1 MTTYYLDTNSGFFY
15 KIINSN
21 TCSIEAWSSKNGP
34 NGQIAGLTTNLNGIS
49 STYAVT
55 KITSISKTSSDNF
68 PGSGNTVKSTG
79 GGILSPASY
88 TVSQFTGT
96 TLTIP
101 ISVTTIDSGAFSA
114 CTSLTSIIYSGDL
127 TSAVGSTGTSPLIQY
142 AETGMTTF
150 VKYFK
155 RGSTTTSYTIPS
167 GITTINASAFDEP
180 QLTSI
185 IYQGDLTSSAVG
197 STGNSPL
204 IQYNGPNMK
213 TLKKYFQRG
222 STETT
227 FKSNDYTT
235 IETISD
241 SAFTSVSNLVKIVI
255 NSNITIS
262 KDAFFNCSSLKG
274 IVISSPCTLQNS
286 IISNTTTKLDYVL
299 ISSTSPVTKDTTN
312 APTTSTPV
320 FPSSI
325 LASTNYYVVSKENSA
340 ATNTLFGTSTKV
352 YIEDATNPPTTD
364 TPRRVY
370 IRPATY
376 NSIKIA
382 LVGESNDIASIQTSI
397 DFDNQVD
404 SDSASASASASAAAL
419 TASTELNSANANT
432 SEREAKLLKAIQ
444 AKVRAINAAI
454 TDITG
459 EQEINNRKINYFG
472 QDKYVNMYV
481 NRIGLILYYI
491 VFILLALSFY
501 YNRESYSIV
510 MIVISLIVF
519 ALLPF
524 VIKYITRFA
533 YEQFLGLLKVFYKG
547 NALYL

>member
-15 KIINSN
+15 KKIIAVANSED
-21 TCSIEAWSSKNGP
+21 TCSIEGWSSK
-34 NGQIAGLTTNLNGIS
+34 AGTNNTSG
-49 STYAVT
+49 VT
-55 KITSISKTSSDNF
+55 SNTITIEGRGYDVSKVTSISKTDFIQSTDL
-68 PGSGNTVKSTG
+68 VKTTS
-79 GGILSPASY
+79 GGIIFP
-88 TVSQFTGT
+88 SQYEIRAFTKANF
-96 TLTIP
+96 TIP
-101 ISVTTIDSGAFSA
+101 RSVNTIAQDAFSA
-114 CTSLTSIIYSGDL
+114 CTNLTSIIYSGRL
-127 TSAVGSTGTSPLIQY
+127 GNNAFGTTVNSPLIQY
-142 AETGMTTF
+142 AEPGKTTF
-150 VKYFK
+150 VKYFH
-155 RGSTTTSYTIPS
+155 RGSTATSYTIPS
-167 GITTINASAFDEP
+167 GITTINPSAFDESK
-180 QLTSI
+180 LTSI
-185 IYQGDLTSSAVG
+185 IYSGELTG
-197 STGNSPL
+197 KISTSGTSPL
-204 IQYNGPNMK
+204 IQYQDSETK
-213 TLKKYFQRG
+213 IIKKYFQR
-222 STETT
+222 SSSETI
-227 FKSNDYTT
+227 FKSSDYPLVNS
-235 IETISD
+235 IISE
-241 SAFTSVSNLVKIVI
+241 AFTSVSNLVKIVI
-255 NSNITIS
+255 NSNITIA

-274 IVISSPCTLQNS
+274 IVISSPCTLQQS
-286 IISNTTTKLDYVL
+286 IITGSTLDYVL
-299 ISSTSPVTKDTTN
+299 ISSTSPVTMGNSNPPSDSS
-312 APTTSTPV
+312 PI

-325 LASTNYYVVSKENSA
+325 LASTNYCVVSNENR
-340 ATNTLFGTSTKV
+340 TNVDTLFGTSNIV
-352 YIEDATNPPTTD
+352 YIEDATIPPATD

-376 NSIKIA
+376 NSIKTT

-404 SDSASASASASAAAL
+404 SDSASASAAAL
-419 TASTELNSANANT
+419 TASTQLNSANANT

-459 EQEINNRKINYFG
+459 EQAINNRKINYFG

-547 NALYL
+547 NVLYL

>member
-15 KIINSN
+15 KIIDGTT
-21 TCSIEAWSSKNGP
+21 TCSIEAWSSTNGP
-34 NGQIAGLTTNLNGIS
+34 NGQIASLTTNLNGIS

-68 PGSGNTVKSTG
+68 PGVENTVKSTSG
-79 GGILSPASY
+79 GSSAAY
-88 TVSQFTGT
+88 TVSPFTGT
-96 TLTIP
+96 TLAIP
-101 ISVTTIDSGAFSA
+101 DSVTSIDPGAFSA
-114 CTSLTSIIYSGDL
+114 CDNLTSIIYSKDL
-127 TSAVGSTGTSPLIQY
+127 SNANVGSTAPSPLIQY
-142 AETGMTTF
+142 AETGKTTF
-150 VKYFK
+150 VKYFQ
-155 RGSTTTSYTIPS
+155 RGSTATSYTIPS
-167 GITTINASAFDEP
+167 GITTFINSAFDEP
-180 QLTSI
+180 LLTSI
-185 IYQGDLTSSAVG
+185 IYSGVLSIAGAVG
-197 STGNSPL
+197 SSGLSPL
-204 IQYNGPNMK
+204 IQYAEIGET
-213 TLKKYFQRG
+213 TLIKYFQRG
-222 STETT
+222 STAAT
-227 FKSNDYTT
+227 FKSGDYQLVNS
-235 IETISD
+235 ILPE
-241 SAFTSVSNLVKIVI
+241 AFTSISNLYKIII
-255 NSNITIS
+255 NSNITIE
-262 KDAFFNCSSLKG
+262 KNAFFNCLNLKG
-274 IVISSPCTLQNS
+274 IVISSSCTLQES

-299 ISSTSPVTKDTTN
+299 ISSTTRVTMDTTN
-312 APTTSTPV
+312 APSDLTPV

-325 LASTNYYVVSKENSA
+325 LASTNYYVVSEENGA
-340 ATNTLFGTSTKV
+340 FVDTLFGTSTKV

-364 TPRRVY
+364 TQMRVY

-404 SDSASASASASAAAL
+404 TD
-419 TASTELNSANANT
+419 NANT

-444 AKVRAINAAI
+444 AKVRAIDAAI

-459 EQEINNRKINYFG
+459 EQAINNRKINYFG

-547 NALYL
+547 NVLYLDPYTIE

>member
-15 KIINSN
+15 KIIDGTT
-21 TCSIEAWSSKNGP
+21 TCSIEAWSSTGSLSGIIP
-34 NGQIAGLTTNLNGIS
+34 NTILINTINYT
-49 STYAVT
+49 VT
-55 KITSISKTSSDNF
+55 KITSISKISSEF
-68 PGSGNTVKSTG
+68 PGSGNTVKNTG
-79 GGILSPASY
+79 GVTLSSSGAY
-88 TVSQFTGT
+88 TVSPFTGT
-96 TLTIP
+96 TLAIP
-101 ISVTTIDSGAFSA
+101 VVVTSIDSGSFSA
-114 CTSLTSIIYSGDL
+114 CTSLTSIIYSGSL
-127 TSAVGSTGTSPLIQY
+127 TSSAVGSTGTSPLIQY

-155 RGSTTTSYTIPS
+155 RGSIETSYTIPS

-255 NSNITIS
+255 NSNITIA

-274 IVISSPCTLQNS
+274 IVISSPCTLQKS
-286 IISNTTTKLDYVL
+286 IISNTSTILDYVL
-299 ISSTSPVTKDTTN
+299 ISSTSRVTKDTTN

-325 LASTNYYVVSKENSA
+325 LASTNYYVVSEENSA

-352 YIEDATNPPTTD
+352 YIEDATNPPATD
-364 TPRRVY
+364 TQTRVY

-376 NSIKIA
+376 NSIKTT

-404 SDSASASASASAAAL
+404 TD
-419 TASTELNSANANT
+419 NANT

-459 EQEINNRKINYFG
+459 EQAINNRKINYFG

-501 YNRESYSIV
+501 YNRESYRIV

-547 NALYL
+547 NVLYLDPYTIE

>member
-15 KIINSN
+15 KIIDGTT
-21 TCSIEAWSSKNGP
+21 TCSIEAWSSTGSPGGIIP
-34 NGQIAGLTTNLNGIS
+34 NTILINTT
-49 STYAVT
+49 TYTVT

-68 PGSGNTVKSTG
+68 PGFGNTVKSTG
-79 GGILSPASY
+79 GGTLSPGSY
-88 TVSQFTGT
+88 TVSPFTRT

-114 CTSLTSIIYSGDL
+114 CASLTSIIYSGSL
-127 TSAVGSTGTSPLIQY
+127 TSSAVGSTGTNPLIQY

-222 STETT
+222 STKTT

-255 NSNITIS
+255 NSNITIA

-274 IVISSPCTLQNS
+274 IVISSPCTLQQS
-286 IISNTTTKLDYVL
+286 IITGSTLDYVL
-299 ISSTSPVTKDTTN
+299 ISSTSPVTMGNSNPPSDSS
-312 APTTSTPV
+312 PI

-325 LASTNYYVVSKENSA
+325 LASTNYCVVSKENSA
-340 ATNTLFGTSTKV
+340 VVNTLFGTSNIV
-352 YIEDATNPPTTD
+352 YIEDATNPPATD

-376 NSIKIA
+376 NSIKTA

-404 SDSASASASASAAAL
+404 SDSASAAL
-419 TASTELNSANANT
+419 TASTQINSANANT
-432 SEREAKLLKAIQ
+432 SEREAKLLRAIQ

-459 EQEINNRKINYFG
+459 EQAINNRKINYFG